1 MKTIDAHAHLL
12 HNHTGFDKI
21 IESGIFEHIWLMDIS
36 PVELPGLNFATQQEI
51 LQAVRD
57 FQGRVYAF
65 GYLDFNQDVS
75 EIDRLKDLGFVG
87 LKPYKPAL
95 PYNSLQYYPH
105 YQRAQELNMPIL
117 FHTGLVAK
125 GNGWDGGA
133 TRSYGADNMRPGHLA
148 GIAEAFPKLQIIG
161 GHMGWP
167 WLEETAQNLY
177 YYANISHDISGYRH
191 SIDSLREMFDRRC
204 HDGTERY
211 FNHKMHFATD
221 SFYGNSEENEKALR
235 LHTFWRGYFEFIG
248 GIYYRWGQPDEQ
260 EKFFYGNAKKIQQIW
275 E

>member
-21 IESGIFEHIWLMDIS
+21 VESGIFEHIWLLDLS
-36 PVELPGLNFATQQEI
+36 QVELPGMQFATQREL

-65 GYLDFNQDVS
+65 GYLDFTQDVT

-87 LKPYKPAL
+87 LKPYKPVL
-95 PYNSLQYYPH
+95 PYNSVQYYPH

-117 FHTGLVAK
+117 FHTGLVAL
-125 GNGWDGGA
+125 GNSWNGQH
-133 TRSYGADNMRPGHLA
+133 THCYGADNMRPGNLA

-177 YYANISHDISGYRH
+177 YYANINHDTSGYRH
-191 SIDSLREMFDRRC
+191 SIDCLREMFDRRC

-211 FNHKMHFATD
+211 FNDKMHFATD
-221 SFYGNSEENEKALR
+221 CFYGSQKENEKALR
-235 LHTFWRGYFEFIG
+235 LHSFWRGYFEFIG
-248 GIYYRWGQPDEQ
+248 ELYYRWGRPEEQ
-260 EKFFYGNAKKIQQIW
+260 NKFFYANAKKIQQIW